1 MLLICTHYVWTLVS
15 ELICLVPL
23 CCLAFLRSLTVEVMQ
38 QVILPIAK
46 QTMDW
51 AFSWDGHAAGGNSN
65 AHKKDGPSLP
75 IVSSTRPTGS
85 SFPGAGTGAAA
96 GGARVSSTSGST
108 GASSSSMSSRLW
120 NSQFRFELTVGDS
133 DQDQKEH
140 QVTSSQLI
148 VQPQVLSNLSL
159 QSAIRGLTGRFMLSG
174 IHSAHVV

>member
-23 CCLAFLRSLTVEVMQ
+23 CCLAFLRSLTVEVMR

-51 AFSWDGHAAGGNSN
+51 ACSWDGHAAGGNSN
-65 AHKKDGPSLP
+65 AHKKDGQRLP
-75 IVSSTRPTGS
+75 IVSSARPAGS

-96 GGARVSSTSGST
+96 GGARVSSSSGST
-108 GASSSSMSSRLW
+108 GASSSSMSSRLG
-120 NSQFRFELTVGDS
+120 SQFRFELTVGDL
-133 DQDQKEH
+133 DQDQTEH

-148 VQPQVLSNLSL
+148 VQYQVLSNLSL

-174 IHSAHVV
+174 THFAHVV